1 MFTFVGSEC
10 RSFPT
15 QTSSAKSALRS
26 NMRFCDQ
33 SLDLKIFSALTLPSF
48 ALENDCDD
56 DDGDDD
62 DDDDDNDDER

>member
-1 MFTFVGSEC
+1 MFTFVGSDC

-15 QTSSAKSALRS
+15 QRRALYDQI
-26 NMRFCDQ
+26 CDSVIQ

-62 DDDDDNDDER
+62 DDDDDDDNDDER